1 MDRKR
6 IVELFTSDGAK
17 AEEIK
22 NMVLAAYISAHNNTC
37 LAEREHNLDVL
48 CQIRDALAEVSGM
61 EKYHKFCCE
70 GIEILRKELQE
81 QKDELYA
88 H

>member
-1 MDRKR
+1 MDRER
-6 IVELFTSDGAK
+6 IVELFTSDGAN

-22 NMVLAAYISAHNNTC
+22 NMVLAAYFSSHNNTC

-48 CQIRDALAEVSGM
+48 CQIRDALAEVSGT

-70 GIEILRKELQE
+70 GIEILRKEFQE
-81 QKDELYA
+81 QKDKLQV

>member
-1 MDRKR
+1 MDRER
-6 IVELFTSDGAK
+6 IVELFTSDGAN

-22 NMVLAAYISAHNNTC
+22 NMVLAAYLSSHNNIC
-37 LAEREHNLDVL
+37 QSEREYNLDVL

-81 QKDELYA
+81 QKDGLQA

>member
-1 MDRKR
+1 MDRER
-6 IVELFTSDGAK
+6 IVELFTSDGAN

-22 NMVLAAYISAHNNTC
+22 NMVLAAYLSSYNNTC
-37 LAEREHNLDVL
+37 RAEREHNLDVL
-48 CQIRDALAEVSGM
+48 CQMRDALAEVSGT
-61 EKYHKFCCE
+61 ERYRKFCCE

-81 QKDELYA
+81 QKDELQA